1 MTNQEFSRVVALLR
15 SSFREVPYLSGGEST
30 DLFFNILNKYDYRDI
45 WKGVRDYVELEKFA
59 PTINDIVRYVEQS
72 EKQRHDLERQNARQ
86 AWEDSYSCMRCNDS
100 GFIIVIHA
108 DGTEAVTPCNC
119 ENGRAKFPSLFM
131 DDDDWRAFVEDQR
144 RKGKGQSF
152 DRPGATRQWM
162 EEKCGDIVEIKP
174 GRAARSTGRP
184 AFERSGG

>member
-100 GFIIVIHA
+100 GFIFVIHA

-119 ENGRAKFPSLFM
+119 ENARARFPSLFM
-131 DDDDWRAFVEDQR
+131 GDDDWRAFVEDQR

>member
-1 MTNQEFSRVVALLR
+1 MKKFFLITLICILLM
-15 SSFREVPYLSGGEST
+15 P
-30 DLFFNILNKYDYRDI
+30 
-45 WKGVRDYVELEKFA
+45 A
-59 PTINDIVRYVEQS
+59 
-72 EKQRHDLERQNARQ
+72 
-86 AWEDSYSCMRCNDS
+86 
-100 GFIIVIHA
+100 IIVTSAATSENNVAKI
-108 DGTEAVTPCNC
+108 GTETYDTLEAAVAAANAMDVA
-119 ENGRAKFPSLFM
+119 EGEWVLFM

-144 RKGKGQSF
+144 RKGKGQSL